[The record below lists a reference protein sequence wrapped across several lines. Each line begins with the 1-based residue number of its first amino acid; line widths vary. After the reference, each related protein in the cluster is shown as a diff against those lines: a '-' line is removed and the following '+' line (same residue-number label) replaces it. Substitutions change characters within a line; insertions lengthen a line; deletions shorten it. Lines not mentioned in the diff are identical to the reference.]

1 LDVLESLGAV
11 PPGAAPELPL
21 VDLSRD
27 VLLPEVP
34 APLVPEPVPLEL
46 APDEPAVPL
55 LPPLPWSPHAAR
67 ARAKI
72 PAAKAVPMVF
82 NVMSCSSG

>member
-11 PPGAAPELPL
+11 PPDAAPEPL
-21 VDLSRD
+21 VDLSRV

-34 APLVPEPVPLEL
+34 APLEPDPTPLEL

-55 LPPLPWSPHAAR
+55 LPPLP
-67 ARAKI
+67 
-72 PAAKAVPMVF
+72 
-82 NVMSCSSG
+82 

>member
-1 LDVLESLGAV
+1 LDVLSVEPAV
-11 PPGAAPELPL
+11 PPDELPL

-34 APLVPEPVPLEL
+34 APLVPAPVPLEL